1 MGLTWQDTEDI
12 ALALV
17 ERHPET
23 DPLTVRFTDLHRWV
37 SELPGFSDDP
47 KASTEGKLEAIQMA
61 WLEEYRASREGTD
74 GGALPG
80 DD

>member
-1 MGLTWQDTEDI
+1 MSIRWQDAEDI
-12 ALALV
+12 AIALS

-37 SELPGFSDDP
+37 VELPEFADDP

-61 WLEEYRASREGTD
+61 WLEEYRTSRE
-74 GGALPG
+74 
-80 DD
+80 